1 MRKNMSA
8 PPAASRR
15 SPRKTKDVEPSAVP
29 DAPAPAPPIA
39 VPPAESTAPPVHEE
53 PLAVMARQRVL
64 VVDDNPD
71 TRSTLK
77 TMLELALGI
86 AVDAVGDGAL
96 ALEALQERPYSVVI
110 TDLKMPRVS
119 GMELIEEVTRR
130 RLPVTVIVT
139 TGFGSIEE
147 AVKAMQLGAYEFLTK
162 PTNPEHLCL
171 LVRRALRERALQ
183 DEVGALRQ
191 QLESKHGFLN
201 VLSKSA
207 RMHEIFDLISH
218 VARTSTTVLIEG
230 ETGTGKEQIAIAIHR
245 ASAETRSGPFVA
257 VNCAALPET
266 LLESELFGH
275 EKGAYTG
282 AAGQRRGRFE
292 YAHGGTI
299 FLDEVGDIPLPMQAK
314 LLRVLQERRFERIG
328 GNESIEVDVR
338 VIGATNKSLPKL
350 VRENKFREDLFYRL
364 NVIKI
369 DVPPLRERTEDI
381 RLLAVHFTQKYCPP
395 GQTPPPAISPEA
407 MDVLLAFHW
416 PGNVRQLENAIERAC
431 VTCRDNVIRPENLP
445 PDVGK
450 NIEPEVPVQV
460 DLTRPLP
467 EQLAELTA
475 AFEKGYLRRALK
487 KSRGHVGRCAKISG
501 LSRRSVTEKIAQYKI
516 DKMLFKRD

>member
-1 MRKNMSA
+1 M
-8 PPAASRR
+8 
-15 SPRKTKDVEPSAVP
+15 
-29 DAPAPAPPIA
+29 
-39 VPPAESTAPPVHEE
+39 
-53 PLAVMARQRVL
+53 
-64 VVDDNPD
+64 
-71 TRSTLK
+71 
-77 TMLELALGI
+77 
-86 AVDAVGDGAL
+86 
-96 ALEALQERPYSVVI
+96 
-110 TDLKMPRVS
+110 
-119 GMELIEEVTRR
+119 
-130 RLPVTVIVT
+130 T

-171 LVRRALRERALQ
+171 LVRRALHERALQ

-201 VLSKSA
+201 VLSKSP
-207 RMHEIFDLISH
+207 RMHEIFDLITH
-218 VARTSTTVLIEG
+218 VARTNTTVLIEG
-230 ETGTGKEQIAIAIHR
+230 ETGTGKEQIGLAIHK
-245 ASAETRSGPFVA
+245 ASADLRPGPFVA

-282 AAGQRRGRFE
+282 AVGQRHGRFQQ
-292 YAHGGTI
+292 AHGGTI
-299 FLDEVGDIPLPMQAK
+299 FLDEVGDIPLTMQAK

-328 GNESIEVDVR
+328 SNESIEVDVR

-369 DVPPLRERTEDI
+369 DVPPLRDRPEDI
-381 RLLAVHFTQKYCPP
+381 RLLAAHFTEKYAVT
-395 GQTPPPAISPEA
+395 GQTPASISPEA

-431 VTCRDNVIRPENLP
+431 VTCRDNSIRPENLP
-445 PDVGK
+445 PEVCK
-450 NIEPEVPVQV
+450 RVEPQIPVQV

-475 AFEKGYLRRALK
+475 GFEERYLRRALK
-487 KSRGHVGRCAKISG
+487 KCRGHVGRCAKISG

-516 DKMLFKRD
+516 DKALFKRD